1 MSNNCKVT
9 NETND
14 IFCLIIKYNKNT
26 FIQQFIVYNSYAV
39 ECTKNI
45 LFLKNKSNF
54 SGILFRVFSVVSLIE
69 TLS

>member
-9 NETND
+9 NETNG

-45 LFLKNKSNF
+45 LFLKKSYF
-54 SGILFRVFSVVSLIE
+54 SGILFRDFSVVSLIE
-69 TLS
+69 TLG